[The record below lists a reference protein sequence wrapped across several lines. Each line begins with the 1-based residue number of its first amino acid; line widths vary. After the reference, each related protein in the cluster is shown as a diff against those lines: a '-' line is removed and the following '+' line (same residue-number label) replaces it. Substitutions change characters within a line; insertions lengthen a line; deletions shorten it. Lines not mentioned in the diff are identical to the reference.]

1 MEMKEVIVVTVLQ
14 KSHQYE
20 IQKNK
25 IKINLNNIGGLEL
38 DYPKSQFN
46 DLNPKT
52 LYLKTR

>member
-1 MEMKEVIVVTVLQ
+1 MILMILKHKNQQ
-14 KSHQYE
+14 K
-20 IQKNK
+20 I
-25 IKINLNNIGGLEL
+25 IGGLEL